1 MIPETM
7 FTRSRGAA
15 EDIRGLAFL
24 TAAVLTLGVSVLGAQ
39 ATRTVGVPVTKT
51 IVAGI
56 PVIHKRVTA
65 NDVVAVQVYLKGG
78 SAALTPDKAGI
89 ENLLGAVITKGTTK
103 YDKDKFNGIA
113 TSTGTSIG

>member
-1 MIPETM
+1 MKRLVFVLLT
-7 FTRSRGAA
+7 SGAA
-15 EDIRGLAFL
+15 A
-24 TAAVLTLGVSVLGAQ
+24 SGAQ
-39 ATRTVGVPVTKT
+39 APATASVPVTRTV
-51 IVAGI
+51 VAGI

-103 YDKDKFNGIA
+103 YDKDKFNAIA
-113 TSTGTSIG
+113 TSTGTSRSEERRVGKE